1 MDIIEAV
8 LLGILQGITEF
19 LPISSSGHLV
29 LAQAYTGISVG
40 GGITFE
46 VVVHF
51 GSLFSILVYFRRRI
65 TQLLTGLWAYLSAP
79 SQWRGGLATNYEAR
93 ICFYILLS
101 MIPAG
106 VVGLTMKDLIEAQ
119 FQNEVFVSAM
129 LIVTGLILYSTKFA
143 PEATGAVTPLKAFLV
158 GVAQAVAILPGISRS
173 GTTIS
178 TGTWL
183 GIKREDMADFSFLM
197 VLPVIAGVTLL
208 DLMDLAETGASD
220 QAVTLLVAG
229 FLASFVSGYYA
240 LKALIHI
247 FKKRGLHPFAVYCWV
262 VGGVSLVWFGLN

>member
-1 MDIIEAV
+1 MDIIEAI

-29 LAQAYTGISVG
+29 LAQAYTGLSIG

-46 VVVHF
+46 VVLHF
-51 GSLFSILVYFRRRI
+51 GSLFSILVYFRQRI
-65 TQLLTGLWAYLSAP
+65 GQLLSGLWNYVSSPSEWRTGLAS
-79 SQWRGGLATNYEAR
+79 NYEAR

-106 VVGLTMKDLIEAQ
+106 VVGLTMKDVIEAQ
-119 FQNEVFVSAM
+119 FQNPVFVSTM
-129 LIVTGLILYSTKFA
+129 LLVTGVILYSTKFV
-143 PEATGAVTPLKAFLV
+143 PEGKGPITPMKAFLV
-158 GVAQAVAILPGISRS
+158 GVSQAVAILPGISRS

-183 GIKREDMADFSFLM
+183 GVKRDDMADFSFLM

-208 DLMDLAETGASD
+208 DLKDLVETGASTD
-220 QAVTLLVAG
+220 ALTLLVAG
-229 FLASFVSGYYA
+229 FFASFISGYFA
-240 LKALIHI
+240 LKTLIHI
-247 FKKRGLHPFAVYCWV
+247 FKKQGLHPFAVYCWV
-262 VGGVSLVWFGLN
+262 VGGFSLVWFSLK

>member
-51 GSLFSILVYFRRRI
+51 GSLFSILVYFRQRI
-65 TQLLTGLWAYLSAP
+65 AQLLRGLWAYLSVP
-79 SQWRGGLATNYEAR
+79 SQWKTGLAENYEAR

-129 LIVTGLILYSTKFA
+129 LIVTGFILYSTKFV
-143 PEATGAVTPLKAFLV
+143 PQGTGAVTPMKAFLV
-158 GVAQAVAILPGISRS
+158 GVSQAVAILPGISRS

-183 GIKREDMADFSFLM
+183 GIKRDDMADFSFLM
-197 VLPVIAGVTLL
+197 VLPVIAGVTL
-208 DLMDLAETGASD
+208 MDLKELVETGASVD
-220 QAVTLLVAG
+220 AVTLLVVG
-229 FLASFVSGYYA
+229 FFASFISGYFA
-240 LKALIHI
+240 LKTLIHI
-247 FKKRGLHPFAVYCWV
+247 FKKRGLHPFAVYCWA
-262 VGGVSLVWFGLN
+262 VGGFSLVWFALK

>member
-1 MDIIEAV
+1 MELFEAF

-29 LAQAYTGISVG
+29 LAQAYTGWSPD

-51 GSLFSILVYFRRRI
+51 GSLFSIILYFRKRLVE
-65 TQLLTGLWAYLSAP
+65 LLSGLGRFLIHPSTWATEWSK
-79 SQWRGGLATNYEAR
+79 NYEAR

-106 VVGLTMKDLIEAQ
+106 LVGLTMKDFIEAQ
-119 FQNEVFVSAM
+119 FQNPVFVSMM
-129 LIVTGLILYSTKFA
+129 LIVTGFILYSTKFIRHA
-143 PEATGAVTPLKAFLV
+143 EGKVTPAKAFLI
-158 GVAQAVAILPGISRS
+158 GISQAVAILPGISRS

-178 TGTWL
+178 VGTWL
-183 GIKREDMADFSFLM
+183 GVKRDDMADFSFLM

-208 DLMDLAETGASD
+208 DLKDVMETGLSDAMASYLI
-220 QAVTLLVAG
+220 VG
-229 FLASFVSGYYA
+229 FLASFVSGYFA
-240 LKALIHI
+240 LKYLIHV
-247 FKKRGLHPFAVYCWV
+247 FKTNGLHPFSWYCWA
-262 VGGVSLVWFGLN
+262 VGAISLVWFSVN

>member
-51 GSLFSILVYFRRRI
+51 GSLFSILVYFRERI
-65 TQLLTGLWAYLSAP
+65 AQLLTGLWRYLSAP
-79 SQWRGGLATNYEAR
+79 SQWRGGLADNYEAR

-129 LIVTGLILYSTKFA
+129 LVVTGFILYSTKFA
-143 PEATGAVTPLKAFLV
+143 PEATGTVTPMKAFLV
-158 GVAQAVAILPGISRS
+158 GVSQAVAILPGISRS

-178 TGTWL
+178 AGTWL

-220 QAVTLLVAG
+220 QAVTLLAAG
-229 FLASFVSGYYA
+229 FLASFVSGYFA
-240 LKALIHI
+240 LKTLISI
-247 FKKRGLHPFAVYCWV
+247 FKKRGLHPFAVYCWT
-262 VGGVSLVWFGLN
+262 VGGLSLVWFSLK

>member
-29 LAQAYTGISVG
+29 LAQAYTGVSVG

-51 GSLFSILVYFRRRI
+51 GSLFSILVYFRERI
-65 TQLLTGLWAYLSAP
+65 AQLLTGLWRYLSAP

-129 LIVTGLILYSTKFA
+129 LIVTGFILYSTKFA
-143 PEATGAVTPLKAFLV
+143 PQGTGAVTPMKAFLV
-158 GVAQAVAILPGISRS
+158 GVSQAVAILPGISRS

-208 DLMDLAETGASD
+208 DLKDLAETGASD

-229 FLASFVSGYYA
+229 FLASFISGYFA
-240 LKALIHI
+240 LKTLISI

-262 VGGVSLVWFGLN
+262 VGGVSLVWFSLK

>member
-29 LAQAYTGISVG
+29 LAQEFFGLNTGR
-40 GGITFE
+40 GITFE

-51 GSLFSILVYFRRRI
+51 GSLFSILIYFRKRI
-65 TQLLTGLWAYLSAP
+65 GELLRGLWAYLSAP
-79 SQWRGGLATNYEAR
+79 SAWRTGLAENYEAR

-106 VVGLTMKDLIEAQ
+106 VVGLTLKDVIESQ
-119 FQNEVFVSAM
+119 FQNPLFVSAM
-129 LIVTGLILYSTKFA
+129 LIVTGTILHSTKY
-143 PEATGAVTPLKAFLV
+143 ATEGTGKVTPMIAFIV
-158 GVAQAVAILPGISRS
+158 GISQAVAILPGISRS
-173 GTTIS
+173 GTTIA

-183 GIKREDMADFSFLM
+183 GVKREDMADFSFLM

-208 DLMDLAETGASD
+208 DLKDVIETGASD
-220 QAVTLLVAG
+220 ATLIFLTAG
-229 FLASFVSGYYA
+229 FFASFISGYFA
-240 LKALIHI
+240 LKTLISV
-247 FKKRGLHPFAVYCWV
+247 FKKRGLHPFSLYCWAL
-262 VGGVSLVWFGLN
+262 GLFSFVWFSLK

>member
-29 LAQAYTGISVG
+29 LAQAYTGLSIG

-51 GSLFSILVYFRRRI
+51 GSLFSILVYFRQRI
-65 TQLLTGLWAYLSAP
+65 GQLLRGLWAYLSAP
-79 SQWRGGLATNYEAR
+79 AQWKTGLADNYEAR

-129 LIVTGLILYSTKFA
+129 LIVTGFILYSTKFV
-143 PEATGAVTPLKAFLV
+143 PEGTGPVTPMKAFLV
-158 GVAQAVAILPGISRS
+158 GVSQAVAILPGISRS

-183 GIKREDMADFSFLM
+183 GIKRDDMADFSFLM
-197 VLPVIAGVTLL
+197 VLPVIAGVTLM
-208 DLMDLAETGASD
+208 DLKDLAESGASTD
-220 QAVTLLVAG
+220 AVTLLVVG
-229 FLASFVSGYYA
+229 FFASFISGYFA
-240 LKALIHI
+240 LKTLIHI
-247 FKKRGLHPFAVYCWV
+247 FKKRGLHPFAVYCWA
-262 VGGVSLVWFGLN
+262 VGGFSLVWFALK